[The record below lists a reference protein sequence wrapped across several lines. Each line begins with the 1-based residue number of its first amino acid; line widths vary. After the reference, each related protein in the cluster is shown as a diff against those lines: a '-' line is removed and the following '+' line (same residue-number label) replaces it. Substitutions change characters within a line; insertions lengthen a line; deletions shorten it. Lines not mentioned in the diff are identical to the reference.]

1 MNILVGIREEVARA
15 GYRVEAQ
22 APGTFGVATP
32 RRIEYGQFCRYPAC
46 RGVLA
51 WDSMRRRRHSN
62 PAGRAPTLS
71 NLGRPTRIAAFGK
84 SVALGL
90 AGTAAAAFV
99 GLPDSLQDDSDAPA
113 GTDPA
118 PDSGRSDAHTGT
130 RFERGNGAAQP
141 IFDSWKLRA
150 KRGQVVAVLVDG
162 VELSRAEWEADG
174 DRIYLQGPVA
184 ATTPC
189 ASVTAIVRRA
199 GASNAVAAERPDPLT
214 MQTRSGASAL
224 VTLG

>member
-22 APGTFGVATP
+22 ALDTFGVAPP
-32 RRIEYGQFCRYPAC
+32 RRIQYGQFCRYPAC
-46 RGVLA
+46 RGVVA
-51 WDSMRRRRHSN
+51 WDSMKRRRHSN
-62 PAGRAPTLS
+62 PAGRAATLS
-71 NLGRPTRIAAFGK
+71 NLGCLTRIAALGK
-84 SVALGL
+84 SVTLGL

-99 GLPDSLQDDSDAPA
+99 GLPDSLQDDSDTAA
-113 GTDPA
+113 GIDPA

-130 RFERGNGAAQP
+130 RLERGKGAPQP
-141 IFDSWKLRA
+141 IFESWKLRA
-150 KRGQVVAVLVDG
+150 KRGQVVAVSVDG

-184 ATTPC
+184 ATTPR

-199 GASNAVAAERPDPLT
+199 GASYAVAAERP
-214 MQTRSGASAL
+214 
-224 VTLG
+224 TL

>member
-22 APGTFGVATP
+22 TPGTFGVATP

-62 PAGRAPTLS
+62 PTGRAPTLS

-113 GTDPA
+113 DTDPA

-162 VELSRAEWEADG
+162 VELLRIG
-174 DRIYLQGPVA
+174 DSNRSEVR
-184 ATTPC
+184 C
-189 ASVTAIVRRA
+189 VVRRRCRAPEPSDHADSA
-199 GASNAVAAERPDPLT
+199 GALVHSSPAAEGFQYSIRP
-214 MQTRSGASAL
+214 QAAAL
-224 VTLG
+224 

>member
-15 GYRVEAQ
+15 GHRVEAQ
-22 APGTFGVATP
+22 ALGTFGVAAP

-46 RGVLA
+46 RGVVA
-51 WDSMRRRRHSN
+51 WDSMKRRRHSN
-62 PAGRAPTLS
+62 PAGRAATLS
-71 NLGRPTRIAAFGK
+71 NLGRLRIAALGK

-99 GLPDSLQDDSDAPA
+99 GLPDSLQNDSDAAA
-113 GTDPA
+113 GIDPA

-130 RFERGNGAAQP
+130 RLERGKGAAQP
-141 IFDSWKLRA
+141 IFESWKLRA
-150 KRGQVVAVLVDG
+150 KRGQVVAVSVDG

-184 ATTPC
+184 ATTPR

-199 GASNAVAAERPDPLT
+199 GASYAVAAERP
-214 MQTRSGASAL
+214 AL
-224 VTLG
+224 